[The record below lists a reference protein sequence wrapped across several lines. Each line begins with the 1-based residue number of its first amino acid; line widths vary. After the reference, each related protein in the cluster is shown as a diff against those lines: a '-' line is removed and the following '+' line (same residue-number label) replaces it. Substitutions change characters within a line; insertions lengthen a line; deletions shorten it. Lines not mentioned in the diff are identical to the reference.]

1 MQKFFYA
8 FLLIPLFALGA
19 GCGAPAEQSYDVPG
33 NDAYAPVETS
43 DSVDYESGEVDESAE
58 TESEQAQNTNDG
70 EAQTED
76 LSTAEGVYTME
87 EVAKHDNKDDCWFVI
102 DGKVYDVTEYT
113 KHPGGDAVFEG
124 CGQDATELFNTRPM
138 GSGTPH
144 SEKARGYLANW
155 EIGKLQ

>member
-1 MQKFFYA
+1 MQKFFYV

-43 DSVDYESGEVDESAE
+43 DAFDESGQADESAQS
-58 TESEQAQNTNDG
+58 ESVQDQSAGQV
-70 EAQTED
+70 EAED
-76 LSTAEGVYTME
+76 LATAEGVYTME

-102 DGKVYDVTEYT
+102 DGKVYDVTEYS
-113 KHPGGDAVFEG
+113 KHPGQEAIFEG
-124 CGQDATELFNTRPM
+124 CGQDATDLFNTRPM

-144 SEKARGYLANW
+144 SEKARGYLTNW
-155 EIGKLQ
+155 EIGTIK